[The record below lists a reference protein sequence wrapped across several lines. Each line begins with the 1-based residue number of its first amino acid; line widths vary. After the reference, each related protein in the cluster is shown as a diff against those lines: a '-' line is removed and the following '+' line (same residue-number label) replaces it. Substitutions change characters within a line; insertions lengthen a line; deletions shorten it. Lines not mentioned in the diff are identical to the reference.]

1 METATDPGSS
11 EWWAEQLVAR
21 LPLLR
26 QGQNDVRFSH
36 EVVIRTVVSELQ
48 EIRADDMKR
57 DLRLLAAIATL
68 DYELKTLLLRLIE
81 DSENRLIWQKY
92 LALVVW
98 QALKELPRQL
108 GQEFRVEA
116 KTFADAVRE
125 VRKDKAF
132 MDELALIRNS
142 VAAHLSPPSEA
153 PGVIEWSIDSIASHS
168 SSTPVMNTQ
177 LAVHALTVSGAVH
190 ALGSSLLRRYPA
202 TFPDA
207 KT

>member
-1 METATDPGSS
+1 MDATDTGSS
-11 EWWAEQLVAR
+11 EWWAEQIVAR

-26 QGQNDVRFSH
+26 KGQSDARFSH
-36 EVVIRTVVSELQ
+36 EVVIRTVVVELQ
-48 EIRADDMKR
+48 KVHPDDVKR
-57 DLRLLAAIATL
+57 DLRLVAASATL

-142 VAAHLSPPSEA
+142 LAAHLSPPSEA
-153 PGVIEWSIDSIASHS
+153 PGVTEWSIDSIASHS
-168 SSTPVMNTQ
+168 SSTPVMSTQ
-177 LAVHALTVSGAVH
+177 LALHALTISGAVH
-190 ALGSSLLRRYPA
+190 ALGSSLLRRYPT